1 MAFNFENLKVWQ
13 KSLDF
18 SCDIYDLAKKFP
30 ETERYG
36 LTSQINRAADSVSLN
51 IAEGSTGQTKK
62 EFSKF
67 LGYSVRSGIEV
78 VGCLHLAKRKKFI
91 DTSDFQKFYKDAEVL
106 VIMIQALRKSI
117 VQNSKT

>member
-13 KSLDF
+13 KSVDF

-30 ETERYG
+30 REELYG
-36 LTSQINRAADSVSLN
+36 LISQINRAADSISLN

-67 LGYSVRSGIEV
+67 LGYSIRSGIEV

-91 DTSDFQKFYKDAEVL
+91 NENDFQKFYKEIEVL

-117 VQNSKT
+117 TRNTKL